1 MSRTIPQLRRTKI
14 VATLGPATDD
24 PTTLENLLLAGVNVV
39 RINFSHGDPDE
50 HRRRVE
56 MVREI
61 SKRHRLFV
69 AVLGDLQGPKIRI
82 ARFADKKI
90 VVNEGDSFTLDAGLD
105 KQAGHQTAVGLDY
118 EDLPKDC
125 KPGDVLMLDDGRI
138 QMQVERIE
146 GNKVHT
152 IVTVGGE
159 LSNNKGINLQGGGLS
174 APALSDKDLR
184 DIKTAAALDVDYLA
198 VSFPRSGADI
208 ARARQLLLEA
218 GGDAGIV
225 AKIERAETVASPEA
239 LDDMISA
246 SDAVMV
252 ARGDLGVEI
261 GDAGLVGVQK
271 RIIKRARQ
279 LNKVV
284 ITATQMMESMINSQL
299 PTRAEVFDVAN
310 AVLDGTD
317 AVMLSGETAAGKY
330 PVQTVKAMVRV
341 ILGAEAQREIQRS
354 RHRMDQEYDH
364 IDEAIALSVMYS
376 ANHLKGVKAI
386 IALTESGHTPR
397 VMSRISSGLP
407 IFALSPSVKAQRK
420 MMLYR
425 GVQSVPFDARGMSLD
440 ELTEKS
446 VQALK
451 DGGFVAKDDVVIL
464 SRGNQLGVLG
474 GTDTMQIVRVAD

>member
-1 MSRTIPQLRRTKI
+1 
-14 VATLGPATDD
+14 
-24 PTTLENLLLAGVNVV
+24 
-39 RINFSHGDPDE
+39 
-50 HRRRVE
+50 
-56 MVREI
+56 
-61 SKRHRLFV
+61 
-69 AVLGDLQGPKIRI
+69 
-82 ARFADKKI
+82 
-90 VVNEGDSFTLDAGLD
+90 
-105 KQAGHQTAVGLDY
+105 
-118 EDLPKDC
+118 
-125 KPGDVLMLDDGRI
+125 
-138 QMQVERIE
+138 
-146 GNKVHT
+146 
-152 IVTVGGE
+152 
-159 LSNNKGINLQGGGLS
+159 
-174 APALSDKDLR
+174 
-184 DIKTAAALDVDYLA
+184 
-198 VSFPRSGADI
+198 
-208 ARARQLLLEA
+208 
-218 GGDAGIV
+218 
-225 AKIERAETVASPEA
+225 
-239 LDDMISA
+239 
-246 SDAVMV
+246 
-252 ARGDLGVEI
+252 
-261 GDAGLVGVQK
+261 
-271 RIIKRARQ
+271 
-279 LNKVV
+279 
-284 ITATQMMESMINSQL
+284 MMESMINSQL

-446 VQALK
+446 VHALK
-451 DGGFVAKDDVVIL
+451 EGGFVAKDDVVIL